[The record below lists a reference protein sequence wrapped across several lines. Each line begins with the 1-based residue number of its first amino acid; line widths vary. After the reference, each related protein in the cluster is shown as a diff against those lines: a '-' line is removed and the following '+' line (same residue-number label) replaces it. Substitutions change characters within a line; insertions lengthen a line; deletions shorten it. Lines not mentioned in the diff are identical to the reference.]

1 MLNERRKVDLE
12 CKPLIQLN
20 SAEFW
25 KATITL
31 SVSSFFIFASLH
43 MVQPLLPLFS
53 KEFGVSPTTASLAVS
68 LVTLTLSISLVI
80 FGILS
85 DTFGR
90 KNIMSMGLMASSI
103 LSITI
108 FFVPDFSTLLIL
120 RALQGIFL
128 ASLPAVA
135 LAYIGEEYDK
145 AAIGLAIGI
154 YISGNSL
161 GGMGGRI
168 VSGFISDHWG
178 WQYSFLFIGAVG
190 IISFFL
196 FLFYLPSCK
205 NFKQRPFS
213 IRTLLHS
220 FDHYKNP
227 ILRLAFYIGGILL
240 FIFIGSF
247 NYLGYHLHKAPFNL
261 STTVIGLIYISY
273 LSGTFS
279 STLSGRLDN
288 RLNSSER
295 ILLGFAVI
303 LVGLILMIIPNL
315 IMIFLGLLIFVF
327 GFFFAHSAA
336 SSWVSHYA
344 LSSKAS
350 ASGLYLLTYYIGG
363 SFGSTSLG
371 FIYEPFGWM
380 GVSFVTIFMVLIGL
394 GIGTKMYFIEKRI
407 NAKNTENA
415 TQ

>member
-1 MLNERRKVDLE
+1 MLNNQSNADIE
-12 CKPLIQLN
+12 CKPLIQVN

-90 KNIMSMGLMASSI
+90 KNIMSMGLMISSL
-103 LSITI
+103 LSITV
-108 FFVPDFSTLLIL
+108 FFVPNFTVLLVL
-120 RALQGIFL
+120 RALQGLFL

-145 AAIGLAIGI
+145 SAIGLAIGL

-168 VSGFISDHWG
+168 VSGFIADLWG
-178 WQYSFLFIGAVG
+178 WQYSFLFVGGLG

-196 FLFYLPSCK
+196 FIFYLPSCK
-205 NFKQRPFS
+205 NFNKQSFS
-213 IRTLLHS
+213 IRTLIHS

-227 ILRLAFYIGGILL
+227 ILRKAFYIGGVLF

-247 NYLGYHLHKAPFNL
+247 NYLGYHLHQEPFNL
-261 STTVIGLIYISY
+261 STTVIGLIYITY

-279 STLSGRLDN
+279 STLSGRLDH

-295 ILLGFAVI
+295 IMLGFAII
-303 LVGLILMIIPNL
+303 LLGLILMIISNL
-315 IMIFLGLLIFVF
+315 MVIFIGLLIFVF

-344 LSSKAS
+344 LTSKAS
-350 ASGLYLLTYYIGG
+350 ASGLYLFTYYVGG
-363 SFGSTSLG
+363 SIGSTSLG
-371 FIYEPFGWM
+371 FIYEPYGWT
-380 GVSFVTIFMVLIGL
+380 GLSIVTILMVLIGL
-394 GIGTKMYFIEKRI
+394 GIGLKMYFFEKKLHSEI
-407 NAKNTENA
+407 
-415 TQ
+415 